1 MGSSGKLSV
10 WESFHHSTSATSVI
24 GKITREVASGVLR
37 KHQKRWHG
45 NRYIQVQQL
54 LPRKSLSCKLVGKR
68 PGLLLEAFPKD
79 HYLSGSP
86 MVIRDSMDQW
96 PAKNKWND
104 MNYLRKVAG
113 FRTVPIEPSR
123 VGLNLCQDGAGC
135 RESVLRCYRREVY
148 SMSMEREL
156 PVTLG
161 SSLEFTDMQIQFQ
174 ENRMID
180 EDVTFRLAR
189 RLLPFAPAMK
199 EKNGRNTLF
208 SSTAL
213 CLLLAFPNS
222 YTGGVRSWR
231 VDVEGP
237 CVASDLEKRK
247 ATVMKECIQNE
258 LPRTVRMYYRLAP
271 GPASYLFR
279 HSVTSLDSSL
289 LLLICFRKDGTS
301 FWLHISPVRNA
312 SGKVGLVS
320 NYDLLALDSE
330 SGLHFEYSYLSSV
343 AAPHY
348 KED

>member
-1 MGSSGKLSV
+1 MGAAVVVGGECLLAIAILHSDREKGEKD
-10 WESFHHSTSATSVI
+10 FHHSTSATSVI

-161 SSLEFTDMQIQFQ
+161 SSLEFTD
-174 ENRMID
+174 ERMHP
-180 EDVTFRLAR
+180 ERAT
-189 RLLPFAPAMK
+189 
-199 EKNGRNTLF
+199 TY
-208 SSTAL
+208 STHVL
-213 CLLLAFPNS
+213 
-222 YTGGVRSWR
+222 
-231 VDVEGP
+231 
-237 CVASDLEKRK
+237 
-247 ATVMKECIQNE
+247 Q
-258 LPRTVRMYYRLAP
+258 
-271 GPASYLFR
+271 
-279 HSVTSLDSSL
+279 
-289 LLLICFRKDGTS
+289 
-301 FWLHISPVRNA
+301 
-312 SGKVGLVS
+312 VGLVS